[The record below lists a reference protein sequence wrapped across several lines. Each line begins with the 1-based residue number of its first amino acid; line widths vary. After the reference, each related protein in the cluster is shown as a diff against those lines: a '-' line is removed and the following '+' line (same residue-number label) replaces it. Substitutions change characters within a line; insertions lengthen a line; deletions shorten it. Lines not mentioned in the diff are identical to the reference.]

1 MPVLFRFVTC
11 LIVTTLIAG
20 APCAW
25 ASGGGGGHG
34 GSGGG
39 EAKKEKADENKKKRR
54 EASTITGGE
63 SETDPIYLHLAPIT
77 FPVIDDN
84 GAQQIVTMLVDLQT
98 PDRAKAEAMQNSMP
112 KLKDAL
118 LQALYGGMA
127 DGSMRNA
134 YMLDVAKVKASV
146 IETINRV
153 FGADHVKDAFVQAV
167 SQRKL

>member
-1 MPVLFRFVTC
+1 MRFSVRFLC
-11 LIVTTLIAG
+11 FVALIAFMMG
-20 APCAW
+20 SPVAW

-63 SETDPIYLHLAPIT
+63 TPTDPVYLHLAPIT
-77 FPVIDDN
+77 FPVIDDH
-84 GAQQIVTMLVDLQT
+84 GAQQIVTLLVDLQT
-98 PDRAKAEAMQNSMP
+98 PDRAKAEAMQSSMP

-127 DGSMRNA
+127 DGTMRNA
-134 YMLDVAKVKASV
+134 YMLDVAKIKGAVL
-146 IETINRV
+146 ETINRV
-153 FGADHVKDAFVQAV
+153 FGAGHVSDALIQAV